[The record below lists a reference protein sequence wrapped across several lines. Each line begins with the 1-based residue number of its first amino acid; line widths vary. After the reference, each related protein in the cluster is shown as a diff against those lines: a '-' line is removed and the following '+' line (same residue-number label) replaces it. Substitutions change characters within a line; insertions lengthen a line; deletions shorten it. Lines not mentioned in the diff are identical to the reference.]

1 MAKGRRTHCLIP
13 SPAGLPK
20 KPVLKHTHC
29 REMGPYLEDEVPEL
43 GVWYA
48 GGWSTTD
55 LGSICKQQH
64 PHPCCRDTGDS
75 EVDSRFGTEPLS

>member
-1 MAKGRRTHCLIP
+1 M
-13 SPAGLPK
+13 
-20 KPVLKHTHC
+20 PVLKHTHC

-43 GVWYA
+43 GVWHA